1 MRNRSISELMS
12 TAFTK
17 GTDVE
22 VPFRM
27 TIIHNLFTAVLS
39 LLVEAEKN
47 KKSSINFNSNRK
59 ECFKLHLISYACKYL
74 FIYLFIL
81 KCSTLKGK
89 TFLTNYYYTYLL
101 GSFILLPGLW
111 EQLVESDECSI
122 LMTQVVKIQDFY

>member
-1 MRNRSISELMS
+1 MS

-74 FIYLFIL
+74 FIYLFIYFEML
-81 KCSTLKGK
+81 
-89 TFLTNYYYTYLL
+89 YTKRENFPHKLL
-101 GSFILLPGLW
+101 LHISAW
-111 EQLVESDECSI
+111 ELHFTPRSLGAVGR
-122 LMTQVVKIQDFY
+122 V